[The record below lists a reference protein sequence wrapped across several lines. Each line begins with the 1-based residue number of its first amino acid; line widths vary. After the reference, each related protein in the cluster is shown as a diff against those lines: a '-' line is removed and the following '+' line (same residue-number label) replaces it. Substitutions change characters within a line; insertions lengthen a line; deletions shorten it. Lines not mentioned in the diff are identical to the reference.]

1 MSLVP
6 FSRKDMRALKSEK
19 DGIIKN
25 MKISYIVKKI
35 HGLAVRFAETNTDT
49 VYIFSLTPSSE
60 YNQCLGYITV
70 PSNVKSNLL
79 PDFTSPILF
88 EDVINCLDD
97 ILINLTSLFPECL
110 VEHRKVTNAKGSTDA
125 YIAIDWS

>member
-6 FSRKDMRALKSEK
+6 FCREDLRVFKAAKDVTITK
-19 DGIIKN
+19 
-25 MKISYIVKKI
+25 MKIDYIVKKI
-35 HGLAVRFAETNTDT
+35 YGLAVRFAETNTDT
-49 VYIFSLTPSSE
+49 VYTFSLSPSSE

-88 EDVINCLDD
+88 DDVINSLEP
-97 ILINLTSLFPECL
+97 ILLVLKALFPDCL
-110 VEHRKVTNAKGSTDA
+110 VEHRKVPNTKGSMDGF
-125 YIAIDWS
+125 IAIDWS

>member
-1 MSLVP
+1 MSLQP
-6 FSRKDMRALKSEK
+6 FCREDMRALKSAK
-19 DGIIKN
+19 DGTIKN
-25 MKISYIVKKI
+25 MKINYIVKKI
-35 HGLAVRFAETNTDT
+35 YGEAIRFAETNKGT
-49 VYIFSLTPSSE
+49 VYTFALSPANEYSHSL
-60 YNQCLGYITV
+60 GHITI

-79 PDFTSPILF
+79 PDLTSPILF

-97 ILINLTSLFPECL
+97 ILINLTCLFPECL